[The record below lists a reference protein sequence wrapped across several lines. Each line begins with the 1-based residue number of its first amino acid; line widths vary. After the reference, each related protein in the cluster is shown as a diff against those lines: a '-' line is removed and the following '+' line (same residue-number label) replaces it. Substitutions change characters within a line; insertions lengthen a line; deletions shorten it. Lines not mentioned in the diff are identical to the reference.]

1 MQTQL
6 RKIGNSMGI
15 IIGKKM
21 LDQSG
26 INPSVDVN
34 IEVSGGAIII
44 TSLNRRR
51 PANRHLE
58 TWGTQIRSAI
68 KRGQKPDKS
77 VWKNNVSKAFEKEWS
92 W

>member
-21 LDQSG
+21 LAQSG
-26 INPSVDVN
+26 IDPSADVN

-44 TSLNRRR
+44 TSMQRRR
-51 PANRHLE
+51 PVNRKLE
-58 TWGTQIRSAI
+58 TWGIQIRSAI
-68 KRGQKPDKS
+68 KSGQKPGKL
-77 VWKNNVSKAFEKEWS
+77 VWKNDVSKSFEKDWV

>member
-44 TSLNRRR
+44 TSLQRRR
-51 PANRHLE
+51 PVNRHLE
-58 TWGTQIRSAI
+58 TWGSQIRFAI
-68 KRGQKPDKS
+68 KRGQKPGKS
-77 VWKNNVSKAFEKEWS
+77 IWKNDASKAFEKEWV